1 MENNPPTTKFNI
13 GSSRGDGGGGD
24 YRVSRR
30 GYVRAPR
37 PTTQLCSR
45 FKEIPLS
52 TQRAQPARRAL
63 EPRGRRA
70 ADRITAPSPR
80 HTPYRRAW
88 TLRGS
93 RAESIRF
100 AAPHIHRRLVTDLP
114 RTRSKSCRAA
124 RALACFTRRR
134 RHPERSSTGGVEQL
148 VVSRHCAHRAPGL
161 PLYPQTRYASVH
173 RVAPR
178 RPAGLAGSEVSV

>member
-52 TQRAQPARRAL
+52 TQRAQPLAGLSSRADVARRTESRL
-63 EPRGRRA
+63 HHRGIHPTDERGRCA
-70 ADRITAPSPR
+70 A
-80 HTPYRRAW
+80 
-88 TLRGS
+88 
-93 RAESIRF
+93 
-100 AAPHIHRRLVTDLP
+100 AAPRAFASQRPTSTDALSLICLGQDP
-114 RTRSKSCRAA
+114 RA

>member
-1 MENNPPTTKFNI
+1 MCAVAVTRGIRTREVHEEPWGARWVERAWPRRGLEKQPPDDEVQHRI
-13 GSSRGDGGGGD
+13 EPRRRRRRR

-114 RTRSKSCRAA
+114 RTRSKSA
-124 RALACFTRRR
+124 RACLFY
-134 RHPERSSTGGVEQL
+134 SS
-148 VVSRHCAHRAPGL
+148 
-161 PLYPQTRYASVH
+161 ASSSG
-173 RVAPR
+173 AQ
-178 RPAGLAGSEVSV
+178 